1 MQRNP
6 YNRSRIAESI
16 NLIIYIC
23 PKMNVWWD
31 FYNWRSSVKIFNV
44 LRKRITASAQPCQ
57 SASSLPRH
65 SLRMLLALSI
75 LLALLAACGDES
87 SSSVSPEPGDDSSSS
102 VIPASS
108 GDLQSSSSQKS
119 SGKDKSSS
127 SIEEKSSSS
136 VSGKN
141 SSSSAVESSSSARNS
156 SSSSAILFKQ
166 CEEGEQK
173 IVVSKIDTGFVSCK
187 DGKWVVDSIVDV
199 VKPRVYPNMDSVFNP
214 AVTYGSFKDPRDG
227 KVYKTVQYYMKLQS
241 GNTTFI
247 DSFTVMAQNLNY
259 ADTTIDS
266 TTNVF
271 DDSKVEKRCY
281 QDDPWYCDNYFGAL
295 YTWSEAL
302 GLPKV
307 CDSVG
312 VADDSRCNI
321 KLGYDAKVQGVCP
334 EGWHVMNETEWK
346 HYAFPRD
353 LNASFAM
360 LSRAIWKEGKNTN
373 STGMSVLPYGDGSA
387 MASDRN
393 VAILWLP
400 QEEQAKEDVGAMYVS
415 LSDSYFSIAPSYKIS
430 AFPVRCV
437 MDEGDT
443 FVK

>member
-1 MQRNP
+1 M
-6 YNRSRIAESI
+6 
-16 NLIIYIC
+16 
-23 PKMNVWWD
+23 
-31 FYNWRSSVKIFNV
+31 KIFKSV
-44 LRKRITASAQPCQ
+44 
-57 SASSLPRH
+57 
-65 SLRMLLALSI
+65 LALS
-75 LLALLAACGDES
+75 ALLTMLVACGDDS
-87 SSSVSPEPGDDSSSS
+87 SSPSVSPEPADNSSSS

-136 VSGKN
+136 VSDKN
-141 SSSSAVESSSSARNS
+141 SSSSVAES

-173 IVVSKIDTGFVSCK
+173 IVVSEIDTGFVSCK

-199 VKPRVYPNMDSVFNP
+199 VKPKVYPNMDSVFNP
-214 AVTYGSFKDPRDG
+214 NVNYGSFTDPRDG
-227 KVYKTVQYYMKLQS
+227 KVYKTVRYYMKLQS
-241 GNTTFI
+241 GETTFI

-259 ADTTIDS
+259 ADTIIDS
-266 TTNVF
+266 TTTVF

-281 QDDPWYCDNYFGAL
+281 NDDPWYCDNYFGGL

-312 VADDSRCNI
+312 VTDDSRCNI

-346 HYAFPRD
+346 HFALPRGID
-353 LNASFAM
+353 ASYTM
-360 LSRAIWKEGKNTN
+360 LSRAVWKDGKNTN
-373 STGMSVLPYGDGSA
+373 SSGLSVLPYGDEYPLTTSTFFWATQESKDNSMSGVEVLVSQADMTVRFAVSA
-387 MASDRN
+387 SG
-393 VAILWLP
+393 
-400 QEEQAKEDVGAMYVS
+400 K
-415 LSDSYFSIAPSYKIS
+415 IAYDY
-430 AFPVRCV
+430 VRCV

-443 FVK
+443 FIQ

>member
-1 MQRNP
+1 M
-6 YNRSRIAESI
+6 
-16 NLIIYIC
+16 
-23 PKMNVWWD
+23 K
-31 FYNWRSSVKIFNV
+31 KIFV
-44 LRKRITASAQPCQ
+44 LLTVA
-57 SASSLPRH
+57 
-65 SLRMLLALSI
+65 ALFV
-75 LLALLAACGDES
+75 ACGDES
-87 SSSVSPEPGDDSSSS
+87 SSSAPDPIGEISSSS
-102 VIPASS
+102 NDDNGSS
-108 GDLQSSSSQKS
+108 GKDKDASSSSQKDS
-119 SGKDKSSS
+119 KKSSS
-127 SIEEKSSSS
+127 SAAEKNSSSS

-141 SSSSAVESSSSARNS
+141 SSSSVVESSSSARNS

-166 CEEGEQK
+166 CEEG
-173 IVVSKIDTGFVSCK
+173 DTVISEMGLNVFYYRCH
-187 DGKWVVDSIVDV
+187 DNEWVLDSTVNV
-199 VKPRVYPNMDSVFNP
+199 VKPKVYPNMDSVFNP
-214 AVTYGSFKDPRDG
+214 AVTYGSFRDPRDG
-227 KVYKTVQYYMKLQS
+227 KVYKTVRYYMKLQS
-241 GNTTFI
+241 GETTFI

-266 TTNVF
+266 TTTVF

-346 HYAFPRD
+346 HFASPRGID
-353 LNASFAM
+353 ASYTM
-360 LSRAIWKEGKNTN
+360 LSRAVWENEKKTN
-373 STGMSVLPYGDGSA
+373 SSGMSLLPNGDENPSNGLA
-387 MASDRN
+387 TF
-393 VAILWLP
+393 WLP
-400 QEEQAKEDVGAMYVS
+400 EEKADDGLGAIIVNISSS
-415 LSDSYFSIAPSYKIS
+415 LIISPTYKKG
-430 AFPVRCV
+430 ALPVRCV